1 MDPFPRLW
9 MIPKN
14 TVIEISEH
22 ALVSPF
28 WAREESRTDSRPH
41 EANLPWHCRMISD
54 TKHRHSNRAMMNLIA
69 MNDDPL
75 DEKTIERLRREVD
88 EHLITPPIP
97 PRPRRHL
104 FRFLWFV
111 IIAAIIVLTVTADL
125 IQKWLWMRQLHYLYV
140 FWTLLSVQW
149 VMFGVAF
156 VCAFGYLWI
165 NFRVAAKTI
174 RALHRDNRLD
184 SVAFVDAPS
193 NPRRI
198 DIDLNP
204 RILALVAGAAAA
216 LVSLL
221 FALGVSSQWDTYL
234 RFRYGGHF
242 GLLDPLFRI
251 DIGFY
256 LFRLPFYE
264 LLQGSF
270 VFLTII
276 TLALVLISYAMFGL
290 LRLSLGGKMI
300 VRNNIGQHVSVLL
313 FTLAAAL
320 GWGFYLD
327 RYDLVYSTLG
337 VVHGAGYTASHV
349 TMTAL
354 WTMVGVSAAA
364 GVLLAINFFRPRFK
378 AVIFGAAVYAVMYIG
393 GMIMLPQ
400 LFQKFVVQPSEL
412 SMELPYLKSYIQFT
426 RKAYGLDAI
435 QETSYPALPD
445 LTPDVIAR
453 NQDTIQNIRL
463 WDPRPLLQT
472 YQQTQAIRL
481 YYQFYNVDV
490 DRYHLSDGYH
500 QVMLSTRELSQKLPE
515 QAQTWVNQY
524 LQFTHGYGLVMSF
537 ASQTV
542 GGGFPKYLLQNIP
555 PESDYDLK
563 ITEPG
568 IYYGE
573 AMPGY
578 RIVTTGIKEFD
589 YPKGNENVYT
599 SYKGAG
605 GIPLDSIWKRLLFAW
620 TQEDVNILFTSYL
633 RPQSKIQIWRSVQER
648 VSKIAPF
655 LSLDRDPYAVLSD
668 GKLYW
673 IQDAYTTS
681 DKFPYSDPYSGE
693 AGDDLNYIRNSVKI
707 IVDMYDGTVSFYVM
721 DPKDPVL
728 AVYRRAFPGVFKD
741 ISQLSP
747 DLKAHLRYPE
757 DLFAIQTHEYKTF
770 HMTDPQVF
778 YNREDLW
785 DSPQEE
791 YNGNVLAMDPYY
803 ILMKL
808 PGSNTLEY
816 LLMTPFTPQNRDNM
830 IAWVAARCDFP
841 EYGKMIFYELPKEKL
856 IYGPNQIEA
865 MIDQNT
871 TISQQLTLWD
881 QKGSQVIRGKL
892 VVIPIEN
899 SFLYVVPVYLK
910 AEGTNFPQLK
920 RIIAITA
927 DRVVMEPT
935 LDETI
940 ADLFGAQQPQKAMGV
955 SAVSAPP
962 QSRPQPELDEARKQ
976 LAAAQKAA
984 QQGNWEE
991 FGKAMQSLSQLLS
1004 ATKP

>member
-1 MDPFPRLW
+1 
-9 MIPKN
+9 
-14 TVIEISEH
+14 
-22 ALVSPF
+22 
-28 WAREESRTDSRPH
+28 
-41 EANLPWHCRMISD
+41 
-54 TKHRHSNRAMMNLIA
+54 
-69 MNDDPL
+69 MNDEPL
-75 DEKTIERLRREVD
+75 DEKTIEKLRREVD
-88 EHLITPPIP
+88 AHLIVPATP
-97 PRPRRHL
+97 RRSGRHL
-104 FRFLWFV
+104 FSLIW
-111 IIAAIIVLTVTADL
+111 IAAIAAIALLTVLTGL
-125 IQKWLWMRQLHYLYV
+125 IQKWLWMRQLHYLGI

-156 VCAFGYLWI
+156 VCAFIYLWI
-165 NFRVAAKTI
+165 NFRVAANI
-174 RALHRDNRLD
+174 IYALHLGNQLD
-184 SVAFVDAPS
+184 HVAFVDAPS
-193 NPRRI
+193 NPRKIAI
-198 DIDLNP
+198 DISP
-204 RILALVAGAAAA
+204 RILTLLAGVAAAFI
-216 LVSLL
+216 SLL

-251 DIGFY
+251 DAGFY

-270 VFLTII
+270 VYLTII
-276 TLALVLISYAMFGL
+276 ALAVVLISYSSFGL
-290 LRLSLGGKMI
+290 LRLGLGGKFI
-300 VRNNIGQHVSVLL
+300 VRRNIGQHVSVLL
-313 FTLAAAL
+313 FILVANW

-327 RYDLVYSTLG
+327 RYDQVHSTLG
-337 VVHGAGYTASHV
+337 VVYGAGYTASHV
-349 TMTAL
+349 TTAVL
-354 WTMVGVSAAA
+354 WVMAAVSAVAC
-364 GVLLAINFFRPRFK
+364 VLLAIGFFRPRVK
-378 AVIFGAAVYAVMYIG
+378 VVIFGAAVYAAIYAA
-393 GMIMLPQ
+393 GMIALPQ

-453 NQDTIQNIRL
+453 NQDTIQNILL

-490 DRYHLSDGYH
+490 DRYHLADGYH
-500 QVMLSTRELSQKLPE
+500 QVMLSTRELSPRLPA

-537 ASQTV
+537 ASQTI

-563 ITEPG
+563 ITRPG

-578 RIVTTGIKEFD
+578 RIVATGIKEFD

-605 GIPLDSIWKRLLFAW
+605 GIPLDSLWKRLLFAW
-620 TQEDVNILFTSYL
+620 TQGDVNILFTSYL
-633 RPQSKIQIWRSVQER
+633 QPQSKIQIWRSVQER
-648 VSKIAPF
+648 VAKIAPF

-668 GKLYW
+668 GKMYW

-681 DKFPYSDPYSGE
+681 DKFPYSDPYTDDSGS
-693 AGDDLNYIRNSVKI
+693 DLNYIRNSVKI
-707 IVDMYDGTVSFYVM
+707 VVDMYDGTVSFYVM
-721 DPKDPVL
+721 DPNDPVL
-728 AVYRRAFPGVFKD
+728 AVYRHAFPGVFKD
-741 ISQLSP
+741 LSQLSP
-747 DLKAHLRYPE
+747 DLKSHLRYPE

-770 HMTDPQVF
+770 HMTDTQVF

-785 DSPQEE
+785 DSPKEQ
-791 YNGNVLAMDPYY
+791 YNGNELSMDPYY

-808 PGSNTLEY
+808 PNSNKLEY

-841 EYGKMIFYELPKEKL
+841 EYGKMIFYELPKDKL

-881 QKGSQVIRGKL
+881 QKGAQVIRGKL

-910 AEGTNFPQLK
+910 AQGTNFPQLK
-920 RIIAITA
+920 RVIAITA

-935 LDETI
+935 LDGAI
-940 ADLFGAQQPQKAMGV
+940 ADLFGAQQPQNTGGMTPSLQTQIQAQ
-955 SAVSAPP
+955 P
-962 QSRPQPELDEARKQ
+962 QLGEARTQ
-976 LAAAQKAA
+976 LEAAQKAM
-984 QQGNWEE
+984 QKGNWED
-991 FGKAMQSLSQLLS
+991 FGKAMQSLTRLLS
-1004 ATKP
+1004 TTKQ